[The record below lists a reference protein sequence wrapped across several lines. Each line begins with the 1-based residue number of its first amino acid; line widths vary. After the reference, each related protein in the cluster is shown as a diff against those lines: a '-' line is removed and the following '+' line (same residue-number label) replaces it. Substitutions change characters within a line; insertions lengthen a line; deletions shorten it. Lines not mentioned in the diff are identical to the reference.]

1 MSSLLRIAAF
11 AGLGGFLFG
20 YDLGLIAGALLYMDT
35 DEDLHLTTASS
46 EVIVGMAKLGAVFG
60 TFIGGALMVDVGRKR
75 AIAVTGVF
83 FLLGPLAM
91 AVSANAASLA
101 AGRLIVGLGV
111 GASAVCVPAY
121 VAEMAPPETRGALVV
136 TYELMLCF
144 GMLFSGVADYAL
156 RGAGESNWR
165 WMVAAPAVPA
175 VAMVLGIY
183 VLPESPRW
191 LVVRGRL
198 RDALHILHGV
208 REGGAVPLR
217 AESDASTARV
227 EAELME
233 LWSAVEKEKEARRFR
248 GGEEAGTFGRTGS
261 PAASDGHARH
271 HGVDDDVGPADTT
284 ATIREGEGA
293 DADADADA
301 TDRSAEDRSAPGSF
315 SSFLAALRAVLR
327 DAASLLDPRCE
338 DTKPFRVAAALAF
351 FNQATCSTSVVNY
364 APRVLQRVGMESRDD
379 AVLFASL
386 VSVAKLAGVAASAF
400 AVDSLGRKPLLVV
413 GSFGSAVAMLFLS
426 VAYAFRSAALVV
438 AAMCAF
444 MFSFSASWAGVFWV
458 IVSELFTMRWKS
470 PAMSA
475 ATALLFLTGA
485 CADFVFLSA
494 AEIFGAGAFA
504 LIALVCLAAGLYS
517 ALAVPETKGK
527 TLAEIQRSFRD
538 GSAEAS
544 AVGGGKYFFGID
556 FVARFFAPNTGRGRY
571 VAMTSLQASEEGGPR
586 GEGTEGTRPSSY
598 DREHDVGF

>member
-46 EVIVGMAKLGAVFG
+46 EAIVGMAKLGAVFG
-60 TFIGGALMVDVGRKR
+60 TFIGGALMADVGRKR

-83 FLLGPLAM
+83 FLLGPFAM
-91 AVSANAASLA
+91 AVSADAVGLA
-101 AGRLIVGLGV
+101 LGRLVVGLGV

-121 VAEMAPPETRGALVV
+121 VAEMAPPENRGALVV

-156 RGAGESNWR
+156 RDAGENNWR

-175 VAMVLGIY
+175 AAMVLGIY

-198 RDALHILHGV
+198 RDALRILHGV
-208 REGGAVPLR
+208 REGADVPFR
-217 AESDASTARV
+217 AENDASTARV

-233 LWSAVEKEKEARRFR
+233 LWSAVEKERDAKKKTSSYDTATRFGTR
-248 GGEEAGTFGRTGS
+248 AAGL
-261 PAASDGHARH
+261 DL
-271 HGVDDDVGPADTT
+271 HGLDRNDATEPGTT
-284 ATIREGEGA
+284 AFSPRSEETAVSSDEEKDEEKDEDEKSGSIASFVAAFGA
-293 DADADADA
+293 VA
-301 TDRSAEDRSAPGSF
+301 
-315 SSFLAALRAVLR
+315 R

-338 DTKPFRVAAALAF
+338 DSKPFRVAAALAF

-379 AVLFASL
+379 AVLFASF
-386 VSVAKLAGVAASAF
+386 VSAAKLAGVAVSMF
-400 AVDSLGRKPLLVV
+400 AVDRVGRRPLLVV
-413 GSFGSAVAMLFLS
+413 GSFGSGVAMVFLS
-426 VAYAFRSAALVV
+426 VAYAARSAALVV

-444 MFSFSASWAGVFWV
+444 MFAFSASWAGVFWV
-458 IVSELFTMRWKS
+458 IVSELFTMRWKA

-475 ATALLFLTGA
+475 ATALLFATGA
-485 CADFVFLSA
+485 CVDFVFLSA
-494 AEIFGAGAFA
+494 AETLGAGAFA
-504 LIALVCLAAGLYS
+504 LIALVCLAAGVY
-517 ALAVPETKGK
+517 AARAVPETKGK

-538 GSAEAS
+538 GSFDDAEIAG
-544 AVGGGKYFFGID
+544 GGGKRVFGL
-556 FVARFFAPNTGRGRY
+556 FSVAWFFAPKKNAGRGRY
-571 VAMTSLQASEEGGPR
+571 VAMTSLEASEEGGPR
-586 GEGTEGTRPSSY
+586 EEGAEETRESLERS
-598 DREHDVGF
+598 RA

>member
-60 TFIGGALMVDVGRKR
+60 TFIGGALMADVGRKR

-83 FLLGPLAM
+83 FLLGPFAM
-91 AVSANAASLA
+91 AVSADAVGLA
-101 AGRLIVGLGV
+101 LGRLVVGLGV

-121 VAEMAPPETRGALVV
+121 VAEMAPPENRGALVV

-156 RGAGESNWR
+156 RDAGENNWR

-175 VAMVLGIY
+175 AAMVLGIY

-198 RDALHILHGV
+198 RDALRILHGV
-208 REGGAVPLR
+208 REGADVPFR
-217 AESDASTARV
+217 AENDASTARV

-233 LWSAVEKEKEARRFR
+233 LWSAVEKERDAKKKTISYDTATRFGTR
-248 GGEEAGTFGRTGS
+248 AAGL
-261 PAASDGHARH
+261 DL
-271 HGVDDDVGPADTT
+271 HGVDRNDTIEPGTT
-284 ATIREGEGA
+284 AFSP
-293 DADADADA
+293 
-301 TDRSAEDRSAPGSF
+301 RSEETAVSSDEEKDEEKDKDEKSGSIA
-315 SSFLAALRAVLR
+315 SFVAALGAVAR
-327 DAASLLDPRCE
+327 DAAFLLDPRCE
-338 DTKPFRVAAALAF
+338 DSKPFRVAAALAF

-379 AVLFASL
+379 AVLFASF
-386 VSVAKLAGVAASAF
+386 VSAAKLAGVAGSMF
-400 AVDSLGRKPLLVV
+400 AVDRVGRRPLLVV
-413 GSFGSAVAMLFLS
+413 GSFGSGVAMVFLS
-426 VAYAFRSAALVV
+426 VAYAARSAALVV

-444 MFSFSASWAGVFWV
+444 MFAFSASWAGVFWV
-458 IVSELFTMRWKS
+458 IVSELFTMRWKA

-475 ATALLFLTGA
+475 ATALLFATGA
-485 CADFVFLSA
+485 CVDFVFLSA
-494 AEIFGAGAFA
+494 AETLGAGAFA
-504 LIALVCLAAGLYS
+504 LIALVCLAAGVY
-517 ALAVPETKGK
+517 AARAVPETKGK

-538 GSAEAS
+538 GSFDDAEIAG
-544 AVGGGKYFFGID
+544 GGGKRVFGL
-556 FVARFFAPNTGRGRY
+556 FSVAWFFAPKKNAGRGRY
-571 VAMTSLQASEEGGPR
+571 VAMTSLEASEEGGPR
-586 GEGTEGTRPSSY
+586 EEGAEETRESLERS
-598 DREHDVGF
+598 RA

>member
-1 MSSLLRIAAF
+1 MALSADA
-11 AGLGGFLFG
+11 AGL
-20 YDLGLIAGALLYMDT
+20 A
-35 DEDLHLTTASS
+35 
-46 EVIVGMAKLGAVFG
+46 
-60 TFIGGALMVDVGRKR
+60 VGRL
-75 AIAVTGVF
+75 V
-83 FLLGPLAM
+83 
-91 AVSANAASLA
+91 
-101 AGRLIVGLGV
+101 VGLGV

-144 GMLFSGVADYAL
+144 GMLFAGVADYAL
-156 RGAGESNWR
+156 RGAGPNNWR

-175 VAMVLGIY
+175 AAMVFGIY

-208 REGGAVPLR
+208 REGGAVPFR

-227 EAELME
+227 EAELMD
-233 LWSAVEKEKEARRFR
+233 LWSAVEKEKEARKVRR
-248 GGEEAGTFGRTGS
+248 GGEEAGEIAGEIREADGDS
-261 PAASDGHARH
+261 RVDDVRADEDEDEDEDDLSAAS
-271 HGVDDDVGPADTT
+271 
-284 ATIREGEGA
+284 
-293 DADADADA
+293 
-301 TDRSAEDRSAPGSF
+301 SQSGSF
-315 SSFLAALRAVLR
+315 FSFLAALRAVTR
-327 DAASLLDPRCE
+327 DAAFLLDPRCE
-338 DTKPFRVAAALAF
+338 DAKPFRVAAALAF

-364 APRVLQRVGMESRDD
+364 APRVLQRVGMASRDD
-379 AVLFASL
+379 AVLFASF
-386 VSVAKLAGVAASAF
+386 VSVAKLAGVAAAIF

-426 VAYAFRSAALVV
+426 VAYAARSASLTV
-438 AAMCAF
+438 AAMSAF
-444 MFSFSASWAGVFWV
+444 MFAFSASWAGVFWV

-485 CADFVFLSA
+485 CVDFVFLSA
-494 AEIFGAGAFA
+494 AEALGAGAFA
-504 LIALVCLAAGLYS
+504 LIALVCLAAGVYA

-544 AVGGGKYFFGID
+544 AAGGGKYFFPLF
-556 FVARFFAPNTGRGRY
+556 FVTRFFAPNAGRGRY
-571 VAMTSLQASEEGGPR
+571 VAMTSLEASEEGGPR
-586 GEGTEGTRPSSY
+586 GENAEGTLESSR
-598 DREHDVGF
+598 DREREVGF

>member
-60 TFIGGALMVDVGRKR
+60 TFIGGALMADVGRKR

-83 FLLGPLAM
+83 FLLGPFAM
-91 AVSANAASLA
+91 AVSADAVGLA
-101 AGRLIVGLGV
+101 LGRLIVGLGV

-144 GMLFSGVADYAL
+144 GMLFAGVADYAL
-156 RGAGESNWR
+156 RGAGPNNWR

-175 VAMVLGIY
+175 AAMVFGIY

-208 REGGAVPLR
+208 REGGAVPFR

-227 EAELME
+227 EAELMD
-233 LWSAVEKEKEARRFR
+233 LWSAVEKEKEARKVRR
-248 GGEEAGTFGRTGS
+248 GGEEAGEIAGEIREADGDS
-261 PAASDGHARH
+261 RVDDVRADEDEDEDEDDLSAAS
-271 HGVDDDVGPADTT
+271 
-284 ATIREGEGA
+284 
-293 DADADADA
+293 
-301 TDRSAEDRSAPGSF
+301 SQSGSF
-315 SSFLAALRAVLR
+315 FSFLAALRAVTR
-327 DAASLLDPRCE
+327 DAAFLLDPRCE
-338 DTKPFRVAAALAF
+338 DAKPFRVAAALAF

-364 APRVLQRVGMESRDD
+364 APRVLQRVGMASRDD
-379 AVLFASL
+379 AVLFASF
-386 VSVAKLAGVAASAF
+386 VSVAKLAGVAAAIF

-426 VAYAFRSAALVV
+426 VAYAARSASLTV
-438 AAMCAF
+438 AAMSAF
-444 MFSFSASWAGVFWV
+444 MFAFSASWAGVFWV

-485 CADFVFLSA
+485 CVDFVFLSA
-494 AEIFGAGAFA
+494 AEALGAGAFA
-504 LIALVCLAAGLYS
+504 LIALVCLAAGVYA

-544 AVGGGKYFFGID
+544 AAGGGKYFFPLF
-556 FVARFFAPNTGRGRY
+556 FVTRFFAPNAGRGRY
-571 VAMTSLQASEEGGPR
+571 VAMTSLEASEEGGPR
-586 GEGTEGTRPSSY
+586 GENAEGTLESSR
-598 DREHDVGF
+598 DREREVGF

>member
-1 MSSLLRIAAF
+1 MSSLSRIAAF

-91 AVSANAASLA
+91 AVSTNAAGLA
-101 AGRLIVGLGV
+101 VGRLVVGLGV

-144 GMLFSGVADYAL
+144 GMLFAGVADYAL
-156 RGAGESNWR
+156 RDAKNNWR

-175 VAMVLGIY
+175 AAMVLGIY

-198 RDALHILHGV
+198 RDALHILHGM
-208 REGGAVPLR
+208 REGGAVPFR

-227 EAELME
+227 EAELMD
-233 LWSAVEKEKEARRFR
+233 LWSAVEKEKEARKVRR
-248 GGEEAGTFGRTGS
+248 GGEEAGEIAGEIREADGDS
-261 PAASDGHARH
+261 RVDDVRADEDEDEDEDDLSAAS
-271 HGVDDDVGPADTT
+271 
-284 ATIREGEGA
+284 
-293 DADADADA
+293 
-301 TDRSAEDRSAPGSF
+301 SQSGSF
-315 SSFLAALRAVLR
+315 FSFLAALRAVTR
-327 DAASLLDPRCE
+327 DAAFLLDPRCE
-338 DTKPFRVAAALAF
+338 DAKPFRVAAALAF

-364 APRVLQRVGMESRDD
+364 APRVLQRVGMASRDD
-379 AVLFASL
+379 AVLFASF
-386 VSVAKLAGVAASAF
+386 VSVAKLAGVAAAIF

-426 VAYAFRSAALVV
+426 VAYAARSASLTV
-438 AAMCAF
+438 AAMSAF
-444 MFSFSASWAGVFWV
+444 MFAFSASWAGVFWV

-485 CADFVFLSA
+485 CVDFVFLSA
-494 AEIFGAGAFA
+494 AEALGAGAFA
-504 LIALVCLAAGLYS
+504 LIALVCLAAGVYA

-544 AVGGGKYFFGID
+544 AAGGGKYFFPLF
-556 FVARFFAPNTGRGRY
+556 FVTRFFAPNAGRGRY
-571 VAMTSLQASEEGGPR
+571 VAMTSLEASEEGGPR
-586 GEGTEGTRPSSY
+586 GENAEGTLESSR
-598 DREHDVGF
+598 DREREVGF

>member
-60 TFIGGALMVDVGRKR
+60 TFIGGALMADVGRKR

-83 FLLGPLAM
+83 FLLGPFAM
-91 AVSANAASLA
+91 AVSADAVGLA
-101 AGRLIVGLGV
+101 LGRLVVGLGV

-121 VAEMAPPETRGALVV
+121 VAEMAPPENRGALVV

-156 RGAGESNWR
+156 RDAGENNWR

-175 VAMVLGIY
+175 AAMVLGIY

-198 RDALHILHGV
+198 RDALRILHGV
-208 REGGAVPLR
+208 REGADVPFR
-217 AESDASTARV
+217 AENDASTARV

-233 LWSAVEKEKEARRFR
+233 LWSAVEKERDAKKKTSSYDTATRFGTRAAGLDLR
-248 GGEEAGTFGRTGS
+248 GLDRNDATEPG
-261 PAASDGHARH
+261 
-271 HGVDDDVGPADTT
+271 TT
-284 ATIREGEGA
+284 AFSP
-293 DADADADA
+293 
-301 TDRSAEDRSAPGSF
+301 RSEETAVSSDEEKDEEKDKDEKSGSIA
-315 SSFLAALRAVLR
+315 SFVAALGAVAR

-338 DTKPFRVAAALAF
+338 DSKPFRVAAALAF

-379 AVLFASL
+379 AVLFASF
-386 VSVAKLAGVAASAF
+386 VSAAKLAGVAVSMF
-400 AVDSLGRKPLLVV
+400 AVDRVGRRPLLVV
-413 GSFGSAVAMLFLS
+413 GSFGSGVAMVFLS
-426 VAYAFRSAALVV
+426 VAYAARSAALVV

-444 MFSFSASWAGVFWV
+444 MFAFSASWAGVFWV
-458 IVSELFTMRWKS
+458 IVSELFTMRWKA

-475 ATALLFLTGA
+475 ATALLFATGA
-485 CADFVFLSA
+485 CVDFVFLSA
-494 AEIFGAGAFA
+494 AETLGAGAFA
-504 LIALVCLAAGLYS
+504 LIALVCLAAGVY
-517 ALAVPETKGK
+517 AARAVPETKGK

-538 GSAEAS
+538 GSFDDAEIAG
-544 AVGGGKYFFGID
+544 GGGKRVFGL
-556 FVARFFAPNTGRGRY
+556 FSVAWFFAPKKNAGRGRY
-571 VAMTSLQASEEGGPR
+571 VAMTSLEASEEGGPR
-586 GEGTEGTRPSSY
+586 EEGAEETRESLERS
-598 DREHDVGF
+598 RA

>member
-91 AVSANAASLA
+91 ALSADA
-101 AGRLIVGLGV
+101 AGLAVGRLVVGLGV

-144 GMLFSGVADYAL
+144 GMLFAGVADYAL
-156 RGAGESNWR
+156 RDAKNNWR

-175 VAMVLGIY
+175 AAMVLGIY

-208 REGGAVPLR
+208 REGGAVPFR

-227 EAELME
+227 EAELMD
-233 LWSAVEKEKEARRFR
+233 LWSAVEKEKEARKVRR
-248 GGEEAGTFGRTGS
+248 GGEEAGEIGTS
-261 PAASDGHARH
+261 PTAVVRGADGDSRVDDVRADEDEDEDDLSAAS
-271 HGVDDDVGPADTT
+271 
-284 ATIREGEGA
+284 
-293 DADADADA
+293 
-301 TDRSAEDRSAPGSF
+301 SQSGSF
-315 SSFLAALRAVLR
+315 FSFLAALRAVTR
-327 DAASLLDPRCE
+327 DVAFLLDPRCE
-338 DTKPFRVAAALAF
+338 DAKPFRVAAALAF

-364 APRVLQRVGMESRDD
+364 APRVLQRVGMASRDD
-379 AVLFASL
+379 AVLFASF
-386 VSVAKLAGVAASAF
+386 VSFAKLAGVAAAIF

-426 VAYAFRSAALVV
+426 VAYAARSAALTV
-438 AAMCAF
+438 AAMSAF
-444 MFSFSASWAGVFWV
+444 MFAFSASWAGVFWV

-485 CADFVFLSA
+485 CVDFVFLSA
-494 AEIFGAGAFA
+494 AEALGAGAFA
-504 LIALVCLAAGLYS
+504 LIALVCLAAGVYA

-544 AVGGGKYFFGID
+544 AAGGGKYLFPLFF
-556 FVARFFAPNTGRGRY
+556 VTRFFAPNAGRGRY
-571 VAMTSLQASEEGGPR
+571 VAMTSLEASEEGGPR
-586 GEGTEGTRPSSY
+586 GENAEGTLESSR
-598 DREHDVGF
+598 DREREVGF

>member
-46 EVIVGMAKLGAVFG
+46 EAIVGMAKLGAVFG
-60 TFIGGALMVDVGRKR
+60 TFIGGALMADVGRKR

-83 FLLGPLAM
+83 FLLGPFAM
-91 AVSANAASLA
+91 AVSADAVGLA
-101 AGRLIVGLGV
+101 LGRLVVGLGV

-121 VAEMAPPETRGALVV
+121 VAEMAPPENRGALVV

-156 RGAGESNWR
+156 RDAGENNWR

-175 VAMVLGIY
+175 AAMVLGIY

-198 RDALHILHGV
+198 RDALRILHGV
-208 REGGAVPLR
+208 REGADVPFR
-217 AESDASTARV
+217 AENDASTARV

-233 LWSAVEKEKEARRFR
+233 LWSAVEKERDAKKKTLSYDTATRFGTRAAGLDLR
-248 GGEEAGTFGRTGS
+248 GLDRNDATEPG
-261 PAASDGHARH
+261 
-271 HGVDDDVGPADTT
+271 TT
-284 ATIREGEGA
+284 AFSP
-293 DADADADA
+293 
-301 TDRSAEDRSAPGSF
+301 RSEETAVSSDEEKDEEKDKDEKSGSIA
-315 SSFLAALRAVLR
+315 SFVAALGAVAR
-327 DAASLLDPRCE
+327 DAAFLLDPRCE
-338 DTKPFRVAAALAF
+338 DSKPFRVAAALAF

-379 AVLFASL
+379 AVLFASF
-386 VSVAKLAGVAASAF
+386 VSAAKLAGVAVSMF
-400 AVDSLGRKPLLVV
+400 AVDRVGRRPLLVV
-413 GSFGSAVAMLFLS
+413 GSFGSGVAMVFLS
-426 VAYAFRSAALVV
+426 VAYAARSAALVV

-444 MFSFSASWAGVFWV
+444 MFAFSASWAGVFWV
-458 IVSELFTMRWKS
+458 IVSELFTMRWKA

-475 ATALLFLTGA
+475 ATALLFATGA
-485 CADFVFLSA
+485 CVDFVFLSA
-494 AEIFGAGAFA
+494 AETLGAGAFA
-504 LIALVCLAAGLYS
+504 LIALVCLAAGVY
-517 ALAVPETKGK
+517 AARAVPETKGK

-538 GSAEAS
+538 GSFDDAEIAG
-544 AVGGGKYFFGID
+544 GGGKYVFGL
-556 FVARFFAPNTGRGRY
+556 FSVAWFFAPKKNAGRGRY
-571 VAMTSLQASEEGGPR
+571 VAMTSLEASEECGPR
-586 GEGTEGTRPSSY
+586 EEGAEETRESLERS
-598 DREHDVGF
+598 RA

>member
-91 AVSANAASLA
+91 ALSADA
-101 AGRLIVGLGV
+101 AGLAVGRLVVGLGV

-144 GMLFSGVADYAL
+144 GMLFAGVADYAL
-156 RGAGESNWR
+156 RGAGPNNWR

-175 VAMVLGIY
+175 AAMVFGIY

-208 REGGAVPLR
+208 REGGAVPFR

-227 EAELME
+227 EAELMD
-233 LWSAVEKEKEARRFR
+233 LWSAVEKEKEARKVRR
-248 GGEEAGTFGRTGS
+248 GGEEAGEIAGEIREADGDS
-261 PAASDGHARH
+261 RVDDVRADEDEDEDEDDLSAAS
-271 HGVDDDVGPADTT
+271 
-284 ATIREGEGA
+284 
-293 DADADADA
+293 
-301 TDRSAEDRSAPGSF
+301 SQSGSF
-315 SSFLAALRAVLR
+315 FSFLAALRAVTR
-327 DAASLLDPRCE
+327 DAAFLLDPRCE
-338 DTKPFRVAAALAF
+338 DAKPFRVAAALAF

-364 APRVLQRVGMESRDD
+364 APRVLQRVGMASRDD
-379 AVLFASL
+379 AVLFASF
-386 VSVAKLAGVAASAF
+386 VSVAKLAGVAAAFSRWTRSAGNRCW
-400 AVDSLGRKPLLVV
+400 SSGR
-413 GSFGSAVAMLFLS
+413 SGSAVAMLFLS
-426 VAYAFRSAALVV
+426 VAYAARSAALTV
-438 AAMCAF
+438 AAMSAF
-444 MFSFSASWAGVFWV
+444 MFAFSASWAGVFWV

-485 CADFVFLSA
+485 CVDFVFCPPRKPSA
-494 AEIFGAGAFA
+494 RARSRSSRSCASPRA
-504 LIALVCLAAGLYS
+504 CMPRS
-517 ALAVPETKGK
+517 RCPRPRGK

-544 AVGGGKYFFGID
+544 AAGGGKYFFPL
-556 FVARFFAPNTGRGRY
+556 FLVARFFAPNAGRGRY
-571 VAMTSLQASEEGGPR
+571 VAMTSLEASEEGGPR
-586 GEGTEGTRPSSY
+586 GENAEGTLESSR
-598 DREHDVGF
+598 DREREVGF